1 MSRTIPT
8 TRTGKNLYFL
18 AVVAYLIANK
28 TRLQITD
35 VYIDLLQALYGDDAT
50 AGTYLYLYKLYA
62 NKSTRTDVISA
73 QLTDIENQIAELL
86 RKIYDD
92 IPASIWTTE
101 DRKVTNRKTGLQ
113 PDHTIPTER
122 IKAECILN
130 AASLRGGLISISGR
144 ENEDSKRSSLPLG
157 VNALELVYAVVVS
170 TIRPLVGDFVGKVL
184 TQCISTADCTDHVTF
199 TKAKGEFQIDAQL
212 AGYQLVCWARWTN
225 LQHPNLAGNWS
236 ERHELMITLG

>member
-1 MSRTIPT
+1 MSKTIPT

-18 AVVAYLIANK
+18 AVIAYLVTHK
-28 TRLQITD
+28 TRLQINAGDMET
-35 VYIDLLQALYGDDAT
+35 LQALYGDDST

-62 NKSTRTDVISA
+62 DKSTRTEVING

-101 DRKVTNRKTGLQ
+101 DRTVTNRKTGLK
-113 PDHTIPTER
+113 PEHTVPTER
-122 IKAECILN
+122 IKAECVLD
-130 AASLRGGLISISGR
+130 ASSKRGGLISVSGR
-144 ENEDSKRSSLPLG
+144 ETEDSKRSSLPLG
-157 VNALELVYAVVVS
+157 ANALELYYAVVVS
-170 TIRPLVGDFVGKVL
+170 TVRPQVGDFVGKVL
-184 TQCISTADCTDHVTF
+184 TQCVSTADCTDHVSF